1 LNLRIAFISPSDPQD
16 RDAQSGEIHRIFRQL
31 QKFGEVIF
39 LAPVA
44 GKYYLHHKV
53 MNRIG
58 RIFFHKGYNF
68 GFCVKNSKRNGRELT
83 KRLAKDRF
91 DVIFAP
97 YGCGQ
102 IAFLETSIPIIYL
115 SDTTFHNM
123 IDYYPSF
130 SNLLW
135 FSQREGNLIE
145 QRAINKASH
154 IIYPS
159 EWAANSAIRDYGA
172 PPGKVHVIPLGA
184 SLERIPTPTDP
195 RSPEGRTCNLLFVGR
210 DWQRKGGD
218 LAVAALEKLAGYN
231 LPAQLTIVGCQP
243 PITFRENIRVFPYL
257 NKNREEEARLIEQ
270 LYAEADFLILPTRAE
285 CGSIAAIEASA
296 FGVPVIA
303 TDTGGL
309 PANVKEGINGHLLPL
324 TATGDDFA
332 MVIATLFR
340 DEKRYKKLRETSR
353 QEYERRSDG
362 EVWCQEVA
370 KVIGMVASSPQDRT
384 EFSPAE
390 GNGRGPGWMAQ

>member
-1 LNLRIAFISPSDPQD
+1 LDLRIAFLSPSDPQD
-16 RDAQSGEIHRIFRQL
+16 KDAQSGEIHRIFRQL

-44 GKYYLHHKV
+44 DKYYLHHKI

-58 RIFFHKGYNF
+58 QIFFHKGYNF
-68 GFCVKNSKRNGRELT
+68 GFSVRNSKRNGRELT

-91 DVIFAP
+91 EVIFAP
-97 YGCGQ
+97 YGCRQ
-102 IAFLETSIPIIYL
+102 IAFLDTSIPIIYL
-115 SDTTFHNM
+115 SDTTFQNM

-130 SNLLW
+130 SNLLK

-145 QRAINKASH
+145 GRAISKARYV
-154 IIYPS
+154 IYPS

-172 PPGKVHVIPLGA
+172 SPEKVQIIPLGA
-184 SLERIPTPTDP
+184 SLERIPLPAAP
-195 RSPEGRTCNLLFVGR
+195 RAPEGRTCNLLFVGR
-210 DWQRKGGD
+210 DWQRKGGE
-218 LAVAALEKLAGYN
+218 LAVAALEKLAEYN

-243 PITFRENIRVFPYL
+243 PLTFRDNIRVFPYL
-257 NKNREEEARLIEQ
+257 NKNREEEARTLEQ

-285 CGSIAAIEASA
+285 CGSIAAVEASA

-309 PANVKEGINGHLLPL
+309 PANIKEGINGHLLPL

-332 MVIATLFR
+332 LVVATLFR

-362 EVWCQEVA
+362 EFWSREVA
-370 KVIGMVASSPQDRT
+370 KLIGRMT
-384 EFSPAE
+384 
-390 GNGRGPGWMAQ
+390 